1 MEVGTKFNNITVLDK
16 LAEGGMGEIF
26 RATQKVSELFE
37 RIVVVKNIKE
47 NYVEDKMFIEMFF
60 QEAKITAK
68 LIHENIVQIYDLNKY
83 NDEYYILME
92 YINGKD
98 LLEIG
103 KTSFKMGRRV
113 PIPII
118 VKIIEQACNGL
129 KYAHGFCDPTGKSY
143 NIVHRDISLQNI
155 MVTFA
160 GMVKVLDFGVMQTTE
175 VSNLEM
181 MSKIPGKVNY
191 MSPELIKGADADAR
205 SDIFSLGIIF
215 YQLLTGK
222 KPFRDKDIE
231 KLMEKIVTEEPVY
244 PSRYV
249 DLPDNLEDIILKM
262 LSKNP
267 DERYQS
273 ASELQKELEN
283 FLHVSNMRVNRYSI
297 SDYLEEIF
305 VDK

>member
-1 MEVGTKFNNITVLDK
+1 MEVGTVFNNITILDK
-16 LAEGGMGEIF
+16 IAEGGMGEVF
-26 RATQKVSELFE
+26 RASQKVSELFE

-47 NYVEDKMFIEMFF
+47 NYVKDKMFIEMFF

-83 NDEYYILME
+83 KEEYYILME
-92 YINGKD
+92 YIDGRD

-103 KTSFKMGRRV
+103 KTSFKMGKRV
-113 PIPII
+113 PIPMV

-129 KYAHGFCDPTGKSY
+129 KYAHDFSDPTGKPY

-155 MVTFA
+155 MVTFS
-160 GMVKVLDFGVMQTTE
+160 GMVKILDFGVMQTTE

-181 MSKIPGKVNY
+181 MTKIPGKVNY
-191 MSPELIKGADADAR
+191 MAPELIMGHDADPR
-205 SDIFSLGIIF
+205 SDIFSLGIIL

-222 KPFRDKDIE
+222 KPFRDKDVE
-231 KLMEKIVTEEPVY
+231 KLMEKIVNDEPIY

-249 DLPDNLEDIILKM
+249 ELPDNLEDIILKM
-262 LSKNP
+262 LSKDP

-273 ASELQKELEN
+273 AAELQKELEE
-283 FLHVSNMRVNRYSI
+283 FLLDSNMRINRYDI
-297 SDYLEEIF
+297 AEYLEEIF
-305 VDK
+305 EIY